1 MPTVAVSGCTSA
13 PAWLELPPEGTATN
27 ARDAIRTATRVN
39 DVDRI
44 IEKRSL
50 LPGATPIRGIRAAN
64 HKTVPVALQ
73 LVNHAIDIIEELS
86 LNVMLITNELHVVG
100 IIVIYVHGH
109 DSKMFL
115 REHLNWITQ
124 QSVRNRKGFRKV
136 GDNATADTFHGQ
148 VRPFAG
154 SKKCHR

>member
-1 MPTVAVSGCTSA
+1 MPTVAVSDCTSA

-39 DVDRI
+39 GVYRF

-50 LPGATPIRGIRAAN
+50 LAVATPIRGIRAAN

-86 LNVMLITNELHVVG
+86 LNVILFTDEPHVIGKVVNDVHEDNSKVELIEE
-100 IIVIYVHGH
+100 ISA
-109 DSKMFL
+109 SKVAP
-115 REHLNWITQ
+115 T
-124 QSVRNRKGFRKV
+124 
-136 GDNATADTFHGQ
+136 TA
-148 VRPFAG
+148 
-154 SKKCHR
+154 